1 MRRDGEPCADC
12 GHPAY
17 GHAHPDA
24 YPLRT
29 FGWCTDTEVEHMR
42 YLTDVRGKLP
52 RGELVGRRIME
63 ISPAPR
69 GGQYVI
75 HGCTCEKFRS
85 VPGVRNPIAA

>member
-1 MRRDGEPCADC
+1 MRRDAEPCADC

-17 GHAHPDA
+17 GHAHPAA

-29 FGWCTDTEVEHMR
+29 FGWCLDTEVEHLR
-42 YLTDVRGKLP
+42 QLTLVRGALASAT
-52 RGELVGRRIME
+52 LSGRRIIE
-63 ISPAPR
+63 VSPSPR